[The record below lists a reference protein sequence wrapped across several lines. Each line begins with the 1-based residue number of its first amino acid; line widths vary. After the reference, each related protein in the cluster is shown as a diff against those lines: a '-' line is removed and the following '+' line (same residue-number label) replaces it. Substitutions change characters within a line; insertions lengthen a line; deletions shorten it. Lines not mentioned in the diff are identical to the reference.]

1 MFCVVVAWVVEWHR
15 VFRYAGWWNVMVTL
29 RLLSILYINVSPVW
43 SSDIDT
49 MEMAWGVDIE
59 PVLAM
64 LSLAFGKHY
73 KLDII
78 MLDLLSLLW

>member
-1 MFCVVVAWVVEWHR
+1 
-15 VFRYAGWWNVMVTL
+15 MVTL
-29 RLLSILYINVSPVW
+29 RLLLSCTYVSPVW
-43 SSDIDT
+43 SSDVDT

-73 KLDII
+73 KLDIC
-78 MLDLLSLLW
+78 